1 MTKIIEHD
9 EIPIHELVGTI
20 SEIIAKFEE
29 LREARGDVYVTYS
42 NDRDFGRS
50 LDYSY
55 ELKEGKIDNFSFGGT
70 PIAGRYFGIDMM
82 IDGVAKIRKYIRG
95 NQ

>member
-55 ELKEGKIDNFSFGGT
+55 ELKEGKLDNFSFGET
-70 PIAGRYFGIDMM
+70 PIVGRYFDIDVM
-82 IDGVAKIRKYIRG
+82 IDGVAKIRKHIRG